1 MCLCAA
7 FLGADLAVDQA
18 SETEEFTAEGSF
30 VAEQFQSQIEQGIDD
45 SQMEAE
51 FDSFVE
57 QASQLKA
64 GIEQEPAGYELSG
77 VPEWLVTTKELLADD
92 FLSQPLEPT
101 EKLMD
106 ARERASASAPP
117 PAWWAACWP
126 RRWWRRR

>member
-1 MCLCAA
+1 MLPVCLCAA

-45 SQMEAE
+45 SQLEAE

-64 GIEQEPAGYELSG
+64 GIEQELAGCELSG
-77 VPEWLVTTKELLADD
+77 VPK
-92 FLSQPLEPT
+92 
-101 EKLMD
+101 
-106 ARERASASAPP
+106 
-117 PAWWAACWP
+117 
-126 RRWWRRR
+126 